1 MTWTVPDYTRGDE
14 PGLLD
19 ERAALEALLDY
30 ERDTLMVK
38 CAGLSGEQ
46 LKERAVPPSSMSLLG
61 LVRHLAAVERW
72 WFRMN
77 LAGEDLEHLFFDE
90 TNWDGDFDDVDMAD
104 AEADLATYRAEVDAV
119 RAVAAERS
127 LDSRFVNERR
137 NAELDLRWVYMH
149 LIIEY
154 ARHLGHADLLRE
166 RIDGATGD

>member
-1 MTWTVPDYTRGDE
+1 MTWTVPAYTRGDE
-14 PGLLD
+14 PGRLE

-30 ERDTLMVK
+30 ERDTLLIK
-38 CAGLSGEQ
+38 CAGLTDAQ
-46 LKERAVPPSSMSLLG
+46 LKERSVPPSSISLLG

-90 TNWDGDFDDVDMAD
+90 TNWNGDFDDVDSAD
-104 AEADLATYRAEVDAV
+104 AEADLATYRAEVEVV
-119 RAVAAERS
+119 RKVAAERS
-127 LDSRFVNERR
+127 LDARFVNERR
-137 NAELDLRWVYMH
+137 TAELDLRWVYLH
-149 LIIEY
+149 LIAEY